1 MIKKARFAC
10 AISLASAPLFAQQ
23 GALPEELIIT
33 GSRVLERIDEVPSS
47 VTVISREA
55 LVQEMK
61 VSSELQNILS
71 LRVPGLA
78 PGTNSS
84 SNFGQNLRGRAA
96 LVMIDGIP
104 QSTPLRNGMLDVRSI
119 DPAALERIEVVKGAT
134 SVYGNGA
141 AGGIINYITRNPT
154 QGSAFNA
161 EAQQNTRF
169 STVEFE
175 DSVSYRA
182 STTLDGTLNRF
193 SYVVNATLEN
203 NGQEKDAEG
212 DTIGLSLYGLSDVE
226 SLNLFSKFGYRLD
239 QNKTLGLSYSYY
251 EAQQES
257 RLVDVVSS
265 INNGTKTY
273 AVEAAPGQ
281 AIPGEPQGPRG
292 NHNLVL
298 TYRDQALLANT
309 SFGMDLYRQELENV
323 FFYSTSFADPGAR
336 YQGGNSM
343 ILSDK
348 AGLRANFETVL
359 DLAGVEA
366 TLIYGVD
373 FLKDTT
379 SQPLADGRSW
389 VPEMDMSNR
398 AVYLQTKWETGAW
411 ILKAGARRELI
422 DIQVPD
428 YTTLR
433 MCGNNGVC
441 NGGNPVRGGKLAYA
455 ETTYNAGLRLN
466 AHALFNPFAS
476 YSQGFDVSDLGLL
489 LRAARV
495 PHIDQVQTRASLIDH
510 YELGFSGDL
519 RALSY
524 EFAAYRSESELG
536 TATVESPPG
545 SGLYVP
551 VRAPQEIWGY
561 ELALGYDLRDGLS
574 TGLTYS
580 WVEGED
586 PDTGLYLD
594 SRKISPP
601 KFTAFVDWQA
611 SEVLQLNASY
621 LLVGDRKRFQPVNGR
636 YVGAEGPVE
645 SYDVVNLSGSY
656 RWQDWLF
663 TLGIENVFNE
673 SYFPA
678 RAQAFTYAGYN
689 TMGLGRTAN
698 LGLNY
703 KFQ

>member
-1 MIKKARFAC
+1 MKKNCLAC
-10 AISLASAPLFAQQ
+10 AIWLASAPLLAQQ
-23 GALPEELIIT
+23 EAIPEELIVT
-33 GSRVLERIDEVPSS
+33 GSRVLERVDEVPSS
-47 VTVISREA
+47 VTVLSRDA
-55 LVQEMK
+55 IVQDMK
-61 VSSELQNILS
+61 ISSELQNILS

-119 DPAALERIEVVKGAT
+119 DPAALERVEVVKGAT

-161 EAQQNTRF
+161 EIQQNTRF
-169 STVEFE
+169 STVEFD
-175 DSVSYRA
+175 DSVSVRL
-182 STTLDGTLNRF
+182 STTLDGSLDRF
-193 SYVVNATLEN
+193 SYVVNATVEN
-203 NGQEKDAEG
+203 NGREMDAEG
-212 DTIGLSLYGLSDVE
+212 DIIGLSLYGLSDVE
-226 SLNLFSKFGYRLD
+226 SRNLFSKFGYRL
-239 QNKTLGLSYSYY
+239 NENRTLGLSYSYY
-251 EAQQES
+251 EAQQDS
-257 RLVDVVSS
+257 NLVDVVSS
-265 INNGTKTY
+265 INDGTKTY

-281 AIPGEPQGPRG
+281 ATPGEPQGPRG

-298 TYRDQALLANT
+298 TYRDQALLTNT
-309 SFGMDLYRQELENV
+309 SFGVDLYWQELENV
-323 FFYSTSFADPGAR
+323 FFYSTTFADPAAGF
-336 YQGGNSM
+336 QGGNSL

-359 DLAGVEA
+359 DVSGVEA
-366 TLIYGVD
+366 TLIYGID
-373 FLKDTT
+373 FLEDVT
-379 SQPLADGRSW
+379 SQPLADGRTW
-389 VPEMDMSNR
+389 VPEMDMRNR
-398 AVYLQTKWETGAW
+398 AGYLQTKWEIGPW
-411 ILKAGARRELI
+411 ILKGGARRELI
-422 DIQVPD
+422 DVGVPD

-441 NGGNPVRGGKLAYA
+441 NGGNPVRGGELAYA
-455 ETTYNAGLRLN
+455 ETTYNAGVRLN
-466 AHALFNPFAS
+466 AHTLFNPFAS

-510 YELGFSGDL
+510 YEIGFTGDL
-519 RALSY
+519 QALSY
-524 EFAAYRSESELG
+524 EFALYQSESELG

-561 ELALGYDLRDGLS
+561 ELALGYELS
-574 TGLTYS
+574 ESVATGLTYS

-586 PDTGLYLD
+586 PDTGMYLD

-601 KFTAFVDWQA
+601 KFTAFVDWQVSDA
-611 SEVLQLNASY
+611 LQLNASY

-636 YVGAEGPVE
+636 YLGAEGPVE
-645 SYDVVNLSGSY
+645 SYDLVNVSASY
-656 RWQDWLF
+656 HWQAWQL
-663 TLGIENVFNE
+663 TVGVENLFNE

-698 LGLNY
+698 VGLNY